1 MDPYGEMPELELAR
15 SGNARFA
22 PVLGISGP
30 DMIFPHCSV
39 ASNERGRS
47 METCSTRLSVLPRIP
62 LIVTLPSLKSVS
74 VQVFAPSTV
83 VKMNNGGKDS
93 NDTFISCRIQLL
105 CITCIIYKR
114 VMDDVEDRMTVQ
126 REKLSRAWSLL
137 NKITWDVNGS
147 SFADITYG
155 GYTIICMGLLIGHLC
170 SALTHPVRVMENFFL
185 GLGTVMFVVAG
196 SVVFASL
203 DMVPPELVPHSAALG
218 VLSLVTALLFLLDI
232 GTGGGRRK
240 AYLARVKKKQPPS
253 KATQTDVGQIVYDA
267 TKSLDLLGHG
277 QKFTSKQSSPEAEQ
291 RVANG
296 RPSSPIHRLSNGNV
310 SVAEGRPLNGHVGET
325 NGLFLRMEQ
334 QQQRTEN
341 GNSFPS
347 AHPQLTDRGLVSGA
361 NGENGQ
367 SLPSDGGKANGHID
381 RNLTNGYPSTK
392 NKVPPPT
399 SPKPKTDDSFFTQ
412 LRSSLKGKNRGPEE
426 TTYQRYPSNTPDL
439 TQLNNGFQGHADHQ
453 PSGDLDQPR
462 PEERRTPVQGIRKR
476 REEERRDD
484 SSEEEDDSDQEARN
498 MVRVPTVTF
507 LGRESYRDR
516 LRPVHL
522 LPMTPLTGDRPSTT
536 EPSPSL
542 LDRDRRRAS
551 GRRGTEEVDTPRGYS
566 VVFPRG
572 RSVEAPRDV
581 TKELDRA
588 LSDREREKRLFES
601 RRLVQKHFADEET
614 HGRRHLPVALEV
626 PEDITREVE
635 EAFKEIDR
643 EILEAGKKSKKRSP
657 DQVPQGGKHRDVDF
671 PEELARQMEMAYAEI
686 ERKRLLLDSKGKSS
700 PKKSPSDEEPQ
711 SGWYERVADLPEDI
725 TRQIEE
731 EFEKRERAMFESK
744 KGRTPHHKKQ
754 SPGSEDGLPKR
765 HRTVEFAT
773 PSPESDHWRYDS
785 RDANLSRSSS
795 RLDERESPS
804 TPLDPGGDL
813 NFTNDTFFGHARTF
827 NSVGRRAAQRT
838 KGSGAN
844 RARPYFAGTC
854 YTGPT
859 TGPRRAPGRRRSLPR
874 RHPRTRRSAPFRP
887 RPPRPSRGRGG
898 SSLLVRKES
907 TGPPTVVRIGAREV
921 DYEDEDVPGGGG
933 SLTTQLLQKWFR
945 QKHGKVSKMASNP

>member
-1 MDPYGEMPELELAR
+1 M
-15 SGNARFA
+15 
-22 PVLGISGP
+22 
-30 DMIFPHCSV
+30 
-39 ASNERGRS
+39 
-47 METCSTRLSVLPRIP
+47 
-62 LIVTLPSLKSVS
+62 LK
-74 VQVFAPSTV
+74 
-83 VKMNNGGKDS
+83 
-93 NDTFISCRIQLL
+93 LL

-170 SALTHPVRVMENFFL
+170 SSLTHPVRIMKFYSKENIFRGEFL
-185 GLGTVMFVVAG
+185 PWSGHRDVRGRH
-196 SVVFASL
+196 L

-240 AYLARVKKKQPPS
+240 AYLARVKKKPPPS

-296 RPSSPIHRLSNGNV
+296 RPSSPINRLSNGNV

-334 QQQRTEN
+334 QQQRIEN
-341 GNSFPS
+341 GN
-347 AHPQLTDRGLVSGA
+347 AHPQLMDRGLVSGP

-367 SLPSDGGKANGHID
+367 SFPSVGGQANGHID
-381 RNLTNGYPSTK
+381 QKLTNGYPSAK

-439 TQLNNGFQGHADHQ
+439 TQLNNGFQGHADHP
-453 PSGDLDQPR
+453 PSGDLDHTR

-484 SSEEEDDSDQEARN
+484 SSEEEDDSDREARD

-522 LPMTPLTGDRPSTT
+522 LPMTPLTADRPSTT
-536 EPSPSL
+536 EPSLSL

-566 VVFPRG
+566 VVLPRG

-601 RRLVQKHFADEET
+601 RRLVQKHFAEEET

-635 EAFKEIDR
+635 EAFRGIDR
-643 EILEAGKKSKKRSP
+643 EILEGSKKSKKRSP

-686 ERKRLLLDSKGKSS
+686 ERKKLLLDSKSKSS

-744 KGRTPHHKKQ
+744 KGRAPHSKKQ

-795 RLDERESPS
+795 RMDERESPS
-804 TPLDPGGDL
+804 TPLDPGYVLHRAHNWPETG
-813 NFTNDTFFGHARTF
+813 ARTPAQ
-827 NSVGRRAAQRT
+827 SPKASSSDEAERA
-838 KGSGAN
+838 
-844 RARPYFAGTC
+844 
-854 YTGPT
+854 
-859 TGPRRAPGRRRSLPR
+859 L
-874 RHPRTRRSAPFRP
+874 SAPSS
-887 RPPRPSRGRGG
+887 PPVRGRGG